1 MQVAE
6 ECLIIDGGELG
17 DDLYEEPV
25 LMIVRVVV
33 MGDQSEDFP
42 VDIEDVLEIGD
53 LILEVVVLL
62 S

>member
-1 MQVAE
+1 LQVAE